1 MSLGIG
7 RHGEL
12 TWNPRIHPGDS
23 DWRMMVDEQGR
34 VVSVNSEGYFIRV
47 NPSPIV
53 VPLLAPSPPA
63 TPRSAMST
71 DYATNASPSLVSPSW
86 DSVELSGVR
95 VELARLQQMTHQQSE
110 RLHDLETRLRIVEQK
125 NHVPPVIHLQE
136 DLPLTV
142 ELHSRAPVSHVT
154 EEKVQVLVIVQQK
167 PEEHQGL
174 EQEVHIALHQNAA
187 EFMPVPEGAIQVQ
200 KFGVKWQEPP
210 VLLPPEVVPCQ
221 KKKKKVLR
229 VF

>member
-1 MSLGIG
+1 M
-7 RHGEL
+7 E
-12 TWNPRIHPGDS
+12 PAVHPGDS
-23 DWRMMVDEQGR
+23 DWRMIVDEQGR
-34 VVSVNSEGYFIRV
+34 VVSVNSEGYFICV

-53 VPLLAPSPPA
+53 VPLLAPSLPA

-86 DSVELSGVR
+86 DSVELSVVR

-110 RLHDLETRLRIVEQK
+110 RLHDLETRLGIVEQK

-136 DLPLTV
+136 DLPLTD
-142 ELHSRAPVSHVT
+142 ELHSRAPVSQVT
-154 EEKVQVLVIVQQK
+154 EEKVQVPVIVQQK
-167 PEEHQGL
+167 PEERQGV
-174 EQEVHIALHQNAA
+174 EQEVHIALHQNAQ
-187 EFMPVPEGAIQVQ
+187 EIMSVPEGVIRVQ
-200 KFGVKWQEPP
+200 KFVVKWQERP

-221 KKKKKVLR
+221 KNMKKVLR

>member
-1 MSLGIG
+1 MSWSIG

-47 NPSPIV
+47 NPSPIM

-71 DYATNASPSLVSPSW
+71 DYATDASPSRVSPSW
-86 DSVELSGVR
+86 DNVELSVVR

-110 RLHDLETRLRIVEQK
+110 RLHDRETRLRIVEQK
-125 NHVPPVIHLQE
+125 NHVPPVIHPQE

-142 ELHSRAPVSHVT
+142 ELHSRVPLSHVT
-154 EEKVQVLVIVQQK
+154 EEEVQVPVTVQQE
-167 PEEHQGL
+167 PQEHQGV
-174 EQEVHIALHQNAA
+174 EQEVHIALHQNAQ
-187 EFMPVPEGAIQVQ
+187 EIMLVPEGVLRIH
-200 KFGVKWQEPP
+200 KFGVRWQEPP

-221 KKKKKVLR
+221 KKKWKVLR